1 MAALCY
7 VQTERLLGTKSRVLR
22 AGVYVNGSYYSEAS
36 GYSIFSGVV
45 LINFPDGYKAILEEG
60 QSNAEQEIFLD

>member
-36 GYSIFSGVV
+36 GYSIFSEITKILRDHG
-45 LINFPDGYKAILEEG
+45 IPDARGMLSSADI
-60 QSNAEQEIFLD
+60 S